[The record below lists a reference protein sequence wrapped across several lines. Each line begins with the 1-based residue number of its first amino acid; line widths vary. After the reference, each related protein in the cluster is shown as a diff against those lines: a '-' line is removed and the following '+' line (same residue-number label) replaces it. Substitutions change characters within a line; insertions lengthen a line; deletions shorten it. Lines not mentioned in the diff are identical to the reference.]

1 VIRVFLV
8 DDHEIVRRGV
18 ADLIE
23 AQPDMEVV
31 GEAATAA
38 EARGRIAAVLP
49 DVAVLDVQLPDG
61 SGIDVCRDLMT
72 STPSVHCLMLTA
84 FDDDQALYAAVIAG
98 ASGYVLK
105 DIRGNGLIESVRFV
119 AGGASLLDPTLKSK
133 AVAGLR
139 APKHADPRLALLS
152 SREREVLALIADGLS
167 NREIGLSMSLAEK
180 TIKNYVS
187 SLLSK
192 LDLQRRTQAVAVQ
205 LDGDSDSRRP
215 TGR

>member
-1 VIRVFLV
+1 MIRVFLV

-49 DVAVLDVQLPDG
+49 DVVLLDVRLPDG
-61 SGIDVCRDLMT
+61 SGIDVCRDLMNT
-72 STPSVHCLMLTA
+72 TPSIHCLILTA
-84 FDDDQALYAAVIAG
+84 YDDDQALYAAVIAG

-105 DIRGNGLIESVRFV
+105 DIRGNGLLESVRLV
-119 AGGASLLDPTLKSK
+119 AGGASLIDPALKSK

-139 APKHADPRLALLS
+139 THKHADPRLALLS

-205 LDGDSDSRRP
+205 LDGDSDSRP
-215 TGR
+215 GR

>member
-1 VIRVFLV
+1 MIRVFLV

-49 DVAVLDVQLPDG
+49 DVALLDVRLPDG
-61 SGIDVCRDLMT
+61 SGIDVCRDLMNT
-72 STPSVHCLMLTA
+72 TPSVHCLMLTA

-98 ASGYVLK
+98 ASGYVIK
-105 DIRGNGLIESVRFV
+105 DIRGNGLIDSVRLV
-119 AGGASLLDPTLKSK
+119 AGGASLLDPALKNK
-133 AVAGLR
+133 AVAGMR
-139 APKHADPRLALLS
+139 TQKNADPRLALLS
-152 SREREVLALIADGLS
+152 AREREVLALIADGLS
-167 NREIGLSMSLAEK
+167 NREIGMSMSLAEK

-205 LDGDSDSRRP
+205 LDGDSERRPP